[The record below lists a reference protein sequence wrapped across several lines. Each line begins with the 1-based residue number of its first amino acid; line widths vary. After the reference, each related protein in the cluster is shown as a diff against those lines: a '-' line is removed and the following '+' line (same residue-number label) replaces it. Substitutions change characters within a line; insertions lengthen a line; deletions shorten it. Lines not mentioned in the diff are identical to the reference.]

1 MATNQNNVHINS
13 FTKGMN
19 TDTSL
24 DMISNEQYVFGQ
36 NIRINNETLLGKDYD
51 SNSKK
56 GIVSPVA
63 AGKKYYSS
71 LPVYYKILA
80 TASIGDT
87 GIVIIKY
94 IDDTWSV
101 YRVLEEDGNIKYKH
115 VFTSVTRTNA
125 ETFSVLLNKEQEDIL
140 KLYIA
145 DGEHEIMCVDINKE
159 YHNVDIDQFISN
171 HMYPKDKVR
180 IVKKIPGKLKTQQV
194 QYAYRYYVKNGIHS
208 KLSPLTN
215 KIQIINNSRSKEIGN
230 AEDTLTSIGLQLQIN
245 RPTSFKMFDRLQ
257 VYRMSYYKHN
267 NNCEINLIFDAKVND
282 TNTTIINDNGIESLQ
297 ELSIEEFSSL
307 SGLNIIPQSIEQN
320 QNYMFASN
328 VIDNTMLKKNTYDP
342 SDFIAYSHNKSKQ
355 YVLYADSKYERV
367 KTFSSISEITEDYY
381 INKYSDINIGDSEK
395 DPCRYAYIDG
405 NLLLGGE
412 GKKIRWNFV
421 TTEIDVHQRCNI
433 DSNQLSSSSY
443 NTVPQSDS
451 TISGK
456 FIYNLSYNTTSNKI
470 DITEN
475 NSVGVYKYL
484 DDHKLP
490 DNISFTYDDMFT
502 SSMFR
507 SLKRDEVYR
516 YGIVIYDKYGKR
528 SNVYWIADVRT
539 PSEQEFPSVQYTGN
553 VLKVRP
559 IGVRFYVDLD
569 KEYTYQIVRCQKT
582 PEYTKN
588 MLQCVLSRPIR
599 QPLYDSG
606 IKKVESETA
615 TNTGSTQKSPY
626 YPQQFLSTNFYTYYC
641 NYDNDDKYLGK
652 ATNINNKRLFQIFN
666 PQINVQRE
674 DLLQQLSSVDL
685 SINPISFMY
694 GASLQK
700 DGDKIK
706 PKDYMVYS
714 GIWFENFLHVDEAY
728 IDRQEYLNR
737 EPLEYNSDSKTIKYK
752 YSINATLPFADY
764 DGRPIRGE
772 NEDDAHGK
780 QCAIYK
786 KYKEKTSNIFYY
798 YNKILK
804 SSNPIEVDKIAD
816 VKNPTWDEG
825 WDNLQIADGYIQTG
839 SKTYKGFTSN
849 IGEFEYVNWVCSN
862 LYDLQVGTS
871 PDSYSIGNGD
881 DKHSVYTMRITL
893 EGSDYQGNHQ
903 KIYEALGCQGPGPVC
918 FLLALNKE
926 AENND
931 LFSKE
936 IALQNGNVL
945 NGSLLCNIQHSATQ
959 FAGITKEEK
968 QYDVYYGFG
977 NYSNKN
983 DSYVFDGDVYILPCE
998 FVTMFKTYDFNSKYS
1013 LQSSQFV
1020 YYVPM
1025 ETTINTFFDYGMN
1038 YRNTQSKNLQLE
1050 PGEIV
1055 GIAVQDRPITQY
1067 NLVYSDN
1074 NTSNDVF
1081 NTEALDE
1088 SQDNYPQRIHYSELK
1103 TNGEQ
1108 IDSWGNFKASDYI
1121 DCDTRYGGV
1130 THLLT
1135 DKDILYFWQAQAFG
1149 RLTVNERSLVKD
1161 QNSNTIQLGQG
1172 GVLQRTD
1179 YINTKY
1185 GIRMYDRSAI
1195 SYNDAI
1201 YWIDVLNKA
1210 ILQSNGQQ
1218 VINYSTQANVQN
1230 IANEM
1235 TDDIPQIDIDVQHGE
1250 ILCKCLNENR
1260 QLIFNANIGV
1270 ATSIYTRG
1278 YDNIIYLNNTI
1289 YGIQRNSKLSTTFV
1303 ETVKYNFLNND
1314 TDGYLTPTNLTFCV
1328 NPNSS
1333 TTKVYDNQEIVTLNR
1348 GDYNG
1353 DDTFM
1358 NNKQYK
1364 FNTNLY
1370 QVEQNPIGNTDR
1382 EGNVRYSIPRID
1394 GEYYGNRIRGK
1405 WMEVVII
1412 DNKPRYENSI
1422 SHILTKYR
1430 QSFS

>member
-1 MATNQNNVHINS
+1 MAINQSNTHINS

-24 DMISNEQYVFGQ
+24 DMISNEQYVSGY
-36 NIRINNETLLGKDYD
+36 NIRITNESLLGQNYD
-51 SNSKK
+51 SNSKR
-56 GIVSPVA
+56 GVISPIEE
-63 AGKKYYSS
+63 GQEYYTS
-71 LPVYYKILA
+71 LPDYDRILA
-80 TASIGDT
+80 TASIENVGIIITRLSDKTWKVYKITKEGD
-87 GIVIIKY
+87 
-94 IDDTWSV
+94 
-101 YRVLEEDGNIKYKH
+101 NITTKCIFQPKE
-115 VFTSVTRTNA
+115 TTNA
-125 ETFSVLLNKEQEDIL
+125 ESFSVLLNKEQENIF

-145 DGEHEIMCVDINKE
+145 DGEHELICIDINKE
-159 YHNVDIDQFISN
+159 YTNVYLDQFIPN
-171 HMYPKDKVR
+171 HMYPKDKVN
-180 IVKKIPGKLKTQQV
+180 IVKKITGKLKTQQV
-194 QYAYRYYVKNGIHS
+194 QYAYRFYKKNNICT

-215 KIQIINNSRSKEIGN
+215 KIQIINSNRSKEIGN
-230 AEDTLTSIGLQLQIN
+230 AEDTVTSIGLQLKITKPYDF
-245 RPTSFKMFDRLQ
+245 RDFDRIQL
-257 VYRMSYYKHN
+257 YRISYYKHDHN
-267 NNCEINLIFDAKVND
+267 SEVNLIYDAKIPNSEKSSTEIIVND
-282 TNTTIINDNGIESLQ
+282 DGIESLQ
-297 ELSIEEFSSL
+297 TLSIEEFSAL

-320 QNYMFASN
+320 QNYMFVAN
-328 VIDNTMLKKNTYDP
+328 TIDNTMIKNKEFSP
-342 SDFIAYSHNKSKQ
+342 SDFIAYSCNQ
-355 YVLYADSKYERV
+355 NERYVLYSDSLYER
-367 KTFSSISEITEDYY
+367 SNSYSNIDDIDENYY
-381 INKYSDINIGDSEK
+381 INKYSDINDGDKESN
-395 DPCRYAYIDG
+395 PCRYIKNDYGHLILGGKGRLIKWNFISTDITVHQKCDIEFNASSYDQYNEVPVSDQYIDSKSIYPIYYNNG
-405 NLLLGGE
+405 LQKYYNDTIKPSEYLKQHSLPSS
-412 GKKIRWNFV
+412 
-421 TTEIDVHQRCNI
+421 NI
-433 DSNQLSSSSY
+433 
-443 NTVPQSDS
+443 
-451 TISGK
+451 
-456 FIYNLSYNTTSNKI
+456 
-470 DITEN
+470 
-475 NSVGVYKYL
+475 
-484 DDHKLP
+484 KL
-490 DNISFTYDDMFT
+490 NYDDIFT

-507 SLKRDEVYR
+507 SLKRNEVYR

-539 PSEQEFPSVQYTGN
+539 PSEQEFPST
-553 VLKVRP
+553 VLENNNLVSRP
-559 IGVRFYVDLD
+559 IGIHFEVNLGNDYS
-569 KEYTYQIVRCQKT
+569 YQIVRCQKT

-599 QPLYDSG
+599 QPLYDNG

-641 NYDNDDKYLGK
+641 RNLEYDDKYLGR

-706 PKDYMVYS
+706 PKDYITYTSNMAGGVPYKESYS
-714 GIWFENFLHVDEAY
+714 KANAL
-728 IDRQEYLNR
+728 EYLKNTKIS
-737 EPLEYNSDSKTIKYK
+737 YQ
-752 YSINATLPFADY
+752 YSINATLPFVDVN
-764 DGRPIRGE
+764 GKKFNTGK
-772 NEDDAHGK
+772 EDDDHGQ

-786 KYKEKTSNIFYY
+786 KYKEKVSNVFYY

-804 SSNPIEVDKIAD
+804 SSNSIAVDKVDD

-825 WDNLQIADGYIQTG
+825 WDNLQHSDGKVQTG

-871 PDSYSIGNGD
+871 PDSYSAGDAD
-881 DKHSVYTMRITL
+881 DKFSVYTLSIT
-893 EGSDYQGNHQ
+893 EGGSDYGESHNDL
-903 KIYEALGCQGPGPVC
+903 YRVLGCQGPGPVC

-977 NYSNKN
+977 NYSNTN

-998 FVTMFKTYDFNSKYS
+998 FVTMFKTYDFNSRYS
-1013 LQSSQFV
+1013 LQSTQFV

-1025 ETTINTFFDYGMN
+1025 ETTINTFLDYGMN

-1074 NTSNDVF
+1074 NTSNDIF
-1081 NTEALDE
+1081 NTEQLDE
-1088 SQDNYPQRIHYSELK
+1088 QEDNYPQRIHYSELK

-1135 DKDILYFWQAQAFG
+1135 DKDVLYFWQAQAFG

-1179 YINTKY
+1179 YINTKH
-1185 GIRMYDRSAI
+1185 GMRQYDRSSVA
-1195 SYNDAI
+1195 YNNAI
-1201 YWIDVLNKA
+1201 YWIDVTNKA

-1218 VINYSTQANVQN
+1218 VVNYGYSLNVQN
-1230 IANEM
+1230 IVNNM
-1235 TDDIPQIDIDVQHGE
+1235 TNDIPKINIDIQHGE
-1250 ILCKCLNENR
+1250 LLCKCLPLNY
-1260 QLIFNANIGV
+1260 QLVFNPNIGV
-1270 ATSIYTRG
+1270 ATSVYTRQ
-1278 YDNIIYLNNTI
+1278 YDDMISLNNVI
-1289 YGIQRNSKLSTTFV
+1289 YGIQNVNSQYGKINRLMQYNYLNKCDKYLS
-1303 ETVKYNFLNND
+1303 
-1314 TDGYLTPTNLTFCV
+1314 PTQISFCV

-1333 TTKVYDNQEIVTLNR
+1333 TTKVFDNQEIITLNR
-1348 GDYNG
+1348 DYVGDN
-1353 DDTFM
+1353 DFM
-1358 NNKQYK
+1358 QNKNYM
-1364 FNTNLY
+1364 FYTNLY
-1370 QVEQNPIGNTDR
+1370 QVMQNPIGNTDR
-1382 EGNVRYSIPRID
+1382 EGNVKYSIPRID
-1394 GEYYGNRIRGK
+1394 NERYGNRIRGK
-1405 WMEVVII
+1405 WMQVTME
-1412 DNKPRYENSI
+1412 DSNPKYESSI
-1422 SHILTKYR
+1422 SHVVTTFR